1 MFTKLAKL
9 VQILFAPREEKRADI
24 LEIYHLGMVYL
35 FRIFALRSIILAL
48 LTEMCT
54 VFSLPHAQIFANS
67 TNLH

>member
-9 VQILFAPREEKRADI
+9 VQILFVPKEEKRVGI

-35 FRIFALRSIILAL
+35 RIFALHSITLAL
-48 LTEMCT
+48 LTETCT
-54 VFSLPHAQIFANS
+54 AFSLPHARIFVGS